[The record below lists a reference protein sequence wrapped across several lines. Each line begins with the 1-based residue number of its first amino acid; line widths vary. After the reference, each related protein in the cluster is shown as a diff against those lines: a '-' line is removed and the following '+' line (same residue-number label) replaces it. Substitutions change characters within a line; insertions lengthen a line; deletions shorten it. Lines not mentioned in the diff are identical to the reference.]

1 MVARKV
7 KIYKGETPLSE
18 LQNAFKEEIKV
29 ILEDAALK
37 MKCSIEQLKYRFDSL
52 GQVEVQKMT
61 IEEMV
66 DKRQEDEQRKRV
78 AVIRNRRNNG

>member
-1 MVARKV
+1 MVARV
-7 KIYKGETPLSE
+7 KIYKGETPLGE
-18 LQNAFKEEIKV
+18 LQNAFKDEIKG
-29 ILEDAALK
+29 ILENAALK
-37 MKCSIEQLKYRFDSL
+37 MGCNIEQLKYRFDSL

-66 DKRQEDEQRKRV
+66 EKHQEDEQRKRM